1 MKLEEPLLPKPR
13 RSLRSK
19 IHDVLEGKGPYGSS
33 YSFFLTVVILVNI
46 ASFVLSTEQKMDD
59 YRAVFDK
66 VETATVC
73 IFTIE
78 YVLRFSTRG
87 GTCLSRIRWM
97 FTNFFSIVDLI
108 SILPFYVDLA
118 IPGRQSFLATQWVR
132 VARLLRLLPPL
143 PYDLIWKKSS
153 KLLMASGFAG
163 FTVWVICAALYY
175 WFETNNPEMTY
186 CPDDEFKH
194 EDACWNRFH
203 SIPAAMYYSLLN
215 FFGEFPLADQHSLGG
230 RFVGGFI
237 QVMGAAVMA
246 IPAGAL
252 GNAFSEVVEKEMN
265 DEEAA
270 EQQDGVDPEA
280 QTQKTPL
287 KVGVDTVRC
296 LDGEREVKTYP
307 VTEDF
312 AVDLADAWFILSV
325 LLVAASSLYFI
336 LGTLRNLPSRL
347 DELLFVLAV
356 LDVIATVTFSV
367 EYIYRIRAASSV
379 SSSGL
384 SSLRYIVSGFGI
396 IDGLCALI
404 PAFGYVYPKPFL
416 RAFATLRILKL
427 ERYIGAFSSFKQILW
442 QNRAV
447 LSVTGGAAAVMWVI
461 FSTLMY
467 YAERKNPDPE
477 MASHYS
483 SVSTSMWVTLLNLS
497 GEAPLCEYTTAGKF
511 ISALMGLIGV
521 GFVTIPMGVLGS
533 GFQDLLEQEEEA
545 TASTA
550 PKKPGPAVEPQW
562 MTFRQLVYKFLQGS
576 AANQVED
583 LNRWEARAV
592 YFERLI
598 FFTIFVTV
606 MAAIMETVDGFD
618 PPGSFNRQVLDVIEI
633 MATLLFTVEYGL
645 RYFSAPEAPEWAAR
659 GYVSDGAAR
668 WSFATSISIIDLCA
682 IAPYYLALCGSS
694 LADQYDGELR
704 MLRIFRLLTLDK
716 YIPSVSLIGR
726 VFAKH
731 AKDFQMAAYASA
743 SLWLIFS
750 ALMWLTERHDTTEV
764 DDLTMAQRYGTMFSA
779 MPYTLVH
786 LTGDY
791 PLIDYD
797 FPAKCVLFLALLF
810 AVGVVSV
817 PTGLLASGFTQEL
830 KKFRAE
836 ERQKRVDAATTIERA
851 IISYLRRRRL
861 RKITE
866 ETKAQSM
873 NLKRQKDI
881 VKKDNPNKIKMVDF
895 LEQKTL
901 AGRVWKKVMLLLII
915 LNVLAVIGESMSW
928 VKEALGSHFLN
939 GFELMSVL
947 LFTFEYLANVWSANA
962 NIRYCFHRRNYTLSF
977 FGIVDLVTVAPFWV
991 QSAMYL
997 SGMQFN
1003 AFIFR
1008 IARLLR
1014 ILQLEDF
1021 VESFTLLDDAWRSCR
1036 ETMVATGFM
1045 ALLVWVCGAVLFYE
1059 FEQDNPAME
1068 GAFKDLPSSMYF
1080 IIFLGG
1086 EWAKIDFTPGG
1097 KIVCVIYCVVGI
1109 GLYGI
1114 PIGAVFEAFSDVL
1127 AEDEGKAEDE

>member
-13 RSLRSK
+13 KGVRSK
-19 IHDVLEGKGPYGSS
+19 IHDILEGKGPYGFA
-33 YSFFLTVVILVNI
+33 YSFFLTVVILVNV
-46 ASFVLSTEQKMDD
+46 ATFVLSTEQGMDK
-59 YRAVFDK
+59 YRGVFDK

-73 IFTIE
+73 IFTFE

-97 FTNFFSIVDLI
+97 FTNFFSIIDLT

-118 IPGRQSFLATQWVR
+118 IPGRQSYLATQWVR
-132 VARLLRLLPPL
+132 VARLLRLLPAL

-175 WFETNNPEMTY
+175 WFETDNPDMIY
-186 CPDDEFKH
+186 CPDDEFKKD
-194 EDACWNRFH
+194 DACWNRFH
-203 SIPAAMYYSLLN
+203 SIPAAMYYSVLN

-252 GNAFSEVVEKEMN
+252 GNAFSEVVEKELN
-265 DEEAA
+265 EEPA
-270 EQQDGVDPEA
+270 EVEDDTEA
-280 QTQKTPL
+280 QTQKPP
-287 KVGVDTVRC
+287 KVGVDIVRC
-296 LDGEREVKTYP
+296 IDGEREVKVYP

-312 AVDLADAWFILSV
+312 VMDLADAWFIVSV
-325 LLVAASSLYFI
+325 LLVGASSLYFI
-336 LGTLRNLPSRL
+336 LGTLRSLPSRL
-347 DELLFVLAV
+347 DELVFVLAV
-356 LDVIATVTFSV
+356 LDAIATIIFSV
-367 EYIYRIRAASSV
+367 EYLYRIRTATGVGFSSPL
-379 SSSGL
+379 G
-384 SSLRYIVSGFGI
+384 YITSGFGI

-404 PAFGYVYPKPFL
+404 PAFAYVHPKPFF

-467 YAERKNPDPE
+467 YAERNNPDPE
-477 MASHYS
+477 MAGHYS

-533 GFQDLLEQEEEA
+533 GFQDLLEQEDEEPA
-545 TASTA
+545 T
-550 PKKPGPAVEPQW
+550 KENPGPVVASQSP
-562 MTFRQLVYKFLQGS
+562 TFRQLVYKFLQGS

-606 MAAIMETVDGFD
+606 MAAILETVDGFD

-633 MATLLFTVEYGL
+633 VATLLFTVEYAL
-645 RYFSAPEAPEWAAR
+645 RYFSTPEAPEWAAK
-659 GYVSDGAAR
+659 GYVSDSAAR
-668 WSFATSISIIDLCA
+668 WSFTTSVSSIIDLCA

-726 VFAKH
+726 VFTKH

-750 ALMWLTERHDTTEV
+750 ALMWLTERHDKTEV

-836 ERQKRVDAATTIERA
+836 ERQKRADAATTIERA

-866 ETKAQSM
+866 DTKAQSQ
-873 NLKRQKDI
+873 NLRRQKDA
-881 VKKDNPNKIKMVDF
+881 VKKDSPNKIKLVDF

-901 AGRVWKKVMLLLII
+901 VGRIWKKVMLLLII

-928 VKEALGSHFLN
+928 VKEALGADFLN
-939 GFELMSVL
+939 GFELISVL

-962 NIRYCFHRRNYTLSF
+962 NIRYCFHRRNYICSF
-977 FGIVDLVTVAPFWV
+977 FGIVDLVTVAPFWI
-991 QSAMYL
+991 QALLYL

-1080 IIFLGG
+1080 TIIFLGG

-1127 AEDEGKAEDE
+1127 ADQEEEDDE